1 MRVFGS
7 DCYLHVPDEHRGSK
21 LDAKARR
28 GIFVGYAANG
38 GWRVLDL
45 SSGKVVAS
53 RDVKFNE
60 NEFTFRGAELARAL
74 GVEAAHDYE
83 PIADD
88 ALDDVLAGLS
98 FKDQMT
104 LAMQIS
110 KDGEEQRKKAP
121 PPPPPQQQQ
130 QQAPPAPPQPSDPPV
145 SSARAAA
152 AGQAV
157 RFTLAG
163 VPVAGSGSSADPPAP
178 APASAAAPAE
188 QPAAHA
194 QAQAPVPAPAVGRS
208 GRPQRTHTKPDR
220 LTLAFVVAERA
231 VDAHAPLSRGAAV
244 DPESFAE
251 AMSRPDAAEW
261 KAAADAEMA
270 SHARN
275 GTWVLVEMPQHRRPV
290 GCKWVF
296 KTKYRADGTVDKK
309 KGRLVAKGFTQ
320 QYGIDFLNTWSPAVR
335 AKTLRLVIILAT
347 RWDMEIEQL
356 DVETAFLNA
365 RMNEEVYM
373 QLPEG
378 YEQQLTQQ
386 AALGTGVSAAVA
398 RAGGPLVCRLVMCL
412 FGTKQASMEWNR
424 EVNRTLT
431 GKLGFAR
438 SVCDPCLYHRV
449 SRTGRPILLCLFVDD
464 LVSAHHASDG
474 AEWRQLKALFTSTY
488 RCKDGGAIYSLL
500 GMRLLR
506 IGGVRADGLRA
517 SQALRER
524 GRHAALRG
532 HVHAPGYVVRRQ
544 PAGATSAFGATSEY
558 MALSAVIAELQ
569 WLHQLLAEIGLRDD
583 ADADQHADDDG
594 TDAGNGG
601 AHAHGSARGGPSTVA
616 TGASGSS
623 RPVPPLGQRCAGGRC
638 STCTTL
644 VRSDNQSA
652 ISQVTGQSDYH
663 ARSKHIDIRHHFVKA
678 ASQRGEVQLQWVQS
692 AEQLADVFTKPL
704 DAPTFARLRDEIMGG
719 GQAQQGD
726 AATTTAT
733 TTKAK
738 TRAAD
743 VAMLARETDADDDGS
758 GSSAPAGPQG
768 ACTRPRCSPPGARES
783 RPSREQSP
791 PQRTSA
797 RRCASTA
804 PAPRPSPPP
813 SPWCPRP
820 PSWSR
825 RPSRAENIRSAIRIH
840 PAAKSP
846 RWTSSPPPHP
856 GTTWCRRW

>member
-1 MRVFGS
+1 M
-7 DCYLHVPDEHRGSK
+7 
-21 LDAKARR
+21 
-28 GIFVGYAANG
+28 
-38 GWRVLDL
+38 
-45 SSGKVVAS
+45 
-53 RDVKFNE
+53 
-60 NEFTFRGAELARAL
+60 
-74 GVEAAHDYE
+74 GVQ
-83 PIADD
+83 
-88 ALDDVLAGLS
+88 
-98 FKDQMT
+98 DQ
-104 LAMQIS
+104 
-110 KDGEEQRKKAP
+110 
-121 PPPPPQQQQ
+121 
-130 QQAPPAPPQPSDPPV
+130 
-145 SSARAAA
+145 
-152 AGQAV
+152 
-157 RFTLAG
+157 
-163 VPVAGSGSSADPPAP
+163 
-178 APASAAAPAE
+178 
-188 QPAAHA
+188 
-194 QAQAPVPAPAVGRS
+194 
-208 GRPQRTHTKPDR
+208 
-220 LTLAFVVAERA
+220 
-231 VDAHAPLSRGAAV
+231 
-244 DPESFAE
+244 
-251 AMSRPDAAEW
+251 
-261 KAAADAEMA
+261 
-270 SHARN
+270 
-275 GTWVLVEMPQHRRPV
+275 
-290 GCKWVF
+290 
-296 KTKYRADGTVDKK
+296 YRADGTVDKK

-412 FGTKQASMEWNR
+412 YGTKQASMEWNR

-464 LVSAHHASDG
+464 LVSAHHAPDG

-506 IGGVRADGLRA
+506 D
-517 SQALRER
+517 RER
-524 GRHAALRG
+524 RVLRIDQQVYVQQMLEQTQMADCKPIDTPAQPGVLLPMDDGGGRAESAQTAFERRKRYESVVGTLLYAAMSTRPDMSFAVNQLARHLQAPAEVHDTGLKRAIRYCKKTASMALVFDCGRG
-532 HVHAPGYVVRRQ
+532 LTTDNEGKIVLAER
-544 PAGATSAFGATSEY
+544 AGAAAAACGPRRPGGPVQPECVAVSAYCDADWGGCVDSRRSTTGFVVFVFGCPVSWMSKKQKSVALSSTEAEY

-583 ADADQHADDDG
+583 ADTDQHADDDG

-601 AHAHGSARGGPSTVA
+601 AHAHGIARGGPSTVA

-663 ARSKHIDIRHHFVKA
+663 ARSKHVDIRHHFVKA

-692 AEQLADVFTKPL
+692 ADQLADVFTKPL

-719 GQAQQGD
+719 GKAQQGD

-733 TTKAK
+733 TTTTK

-768 ACTRPRCSPPGARES
+768 TCTRPRCSPPGREG
-783 RPSREQSP
+783 EQAVAGAEPAAADECTAVRVNGVGAAPIPAAVAMVSASP
-791 PQRTSA
+791 VVV
-797 RRCASTA
+797 A
-804 PAPRPSPPP
+804 PAELRGKYSKSHESPSGGEVSPLDQQSAAAPRHHLVPALVRLTDDRPGVTDEKKLRGGRKYWGGLPAAPLVHPRPVENTR
-813 SPWCPRP
+813 PRL
-820 PSWSR
+820 
-825 RPSRAENIRSAIRIH
+825 
-840 PAAKSP
+840 
-846 RWTSSPPPHP
+846 TQFPHCLSDVDFLEP
-856 GTTWCRRW
+856 FYAPLS